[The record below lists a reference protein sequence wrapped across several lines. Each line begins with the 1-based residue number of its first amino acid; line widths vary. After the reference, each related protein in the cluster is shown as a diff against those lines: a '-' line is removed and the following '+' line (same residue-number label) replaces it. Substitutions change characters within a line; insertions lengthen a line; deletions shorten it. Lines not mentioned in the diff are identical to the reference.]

1 MENVDFLNLEQIYY
15 WIYLIIRNIFYYL
28 NPVRLW
34 NLYYDNWS
42 VLMFYSLI
50 FSILILFG
58 ILYIRYKMKEVALEN
73 SKIFDT
79 VVSPS
84 EALEGEEIK
93 NPRWEKIVKYVN
105 SDSPAE
111 WRMAILDADV
121 ILDEMITKIGYQ
133 GESLGEKL
141 RQVERSDF
149 TTINS
154 AWEAHKIRN
163 QIAHGGTDSLLTQR
177 TAKRAIGLYKVV
189 FEEFQFI

>member
-1 MENVDFLNLEQIYY
+1 MEHVDFLNIEQIYY
-15 WIYLIIRNIFYYL
+15 WIYLLIKNIFYFF

-42 VLMFYSLI
+42 FLMFYSFIISTSLLAGI
-50 FSILILFG
+50 F
-58 ILYIRYKMKEVALEN
+58 YVRYKMKPVAEEN

-79 VVSPS
+79 VVSS
-84 EALEGEEIK
+84 AGGFEIDEIK
-93 NPRWEKIVKYVN
+93 NEKWEKIIEYVN
-105 SDSPAE
+105 SDSQAK

-121 ILDEMITKIGYQ
+121 ILDEMTTKMGYS
-133 GESLGEKL
+133 GESIGEKL

-177 TAKRAIGLYKVV
+177 TAKRAIGLYKTV
-189 FEEFQFI
+189 FEEFKFI